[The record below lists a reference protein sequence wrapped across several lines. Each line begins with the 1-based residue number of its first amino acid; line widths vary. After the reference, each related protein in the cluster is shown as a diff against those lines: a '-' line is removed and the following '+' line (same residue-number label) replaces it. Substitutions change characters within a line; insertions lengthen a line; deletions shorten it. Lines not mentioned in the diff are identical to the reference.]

1 MEAIGDVIGSD
12 DIGIDHSVDDGDG
25 DFRRERGG
33 IMGKMRQAVEAPVGR
48 ESSGT
53 GRLNLDALTQ

>member
-33 IMGKMRQAVEAPVGR
+33 
-48 ESSGT
+48 
-53 GRLNLDALTQ
+53 